1 MFAYIVVLIILV
13 FPLIHYRRHQASEKN
28 SKYFYL
34 EFIVMA
40 CLMGFRYRVG
50 GDSIR
55 YENLYLYQSS
65 LTELATASN
74 WWSDGYQPLWTLLSA
89 ICKSISDEFWVF
101 QICQAFIVNG
111 IVFYCANRYCKYR
124 YTFVLVY
131 FLTYYLYFNAEIM
144 REALAVSVFMFS
156 FKYLVSHRYGKYY
169 IFCLIAFMFH
179 ASAFILFFLPPIYK
193 IVSKRRGVPLYLTIL
208 SLSFVVILSA
218 DVIIYLMS
226 AYLFSGNSLIL
237 DRLFFLGESNGLNFF
252 GIAGKI
258 IFLLPVIITQRCLWS
273 VRDLNTDANNF
284 ISSMYIIFS
293 IIAVVITPLSRLEN
307 YFSILFLIIF
317 VNFICSYT
325 CRKYFRSMISISILI
340 FSISQVRWYSA
351 LTHSIYKEDSD
362 FRRYERY
369 IPYHSIIDKEKE
381 PEREH
386 AIRQEDLKVVSDY

>member
-1 MFAYIVVLIILV
+1 M
-13 FPLIHYRRHQASEKN
+13 
-28 SKYFYL
+28 
-34 EFIVMA
+34 
-40 CLMGFRYRVG
+40 
-50 GDSIR
+50 
-55 YENLYLYQSS
+55 
-65 LTELATASN
+65 
-74 WWSDGYQPLWTLLSA
+74 
-89 ICKSISDEFWVF
+89 
-101 QICQAFIVNG
+101 
-111 IVFYCANRYCKYR
+111 
-124 YTFVLVY
+124 
-131 FLTYYLYFNAEIM
+131 
-144 REALAVSVFMFS
+144 
-156 FKYLVSHRYGKYY
+156 
-169 IFCLIAFMFH
+169 
-179 ASAFILFFLPPIYK
+179 
-193 IVSKRRGVPLYLTIL
+193 PLYLTIL